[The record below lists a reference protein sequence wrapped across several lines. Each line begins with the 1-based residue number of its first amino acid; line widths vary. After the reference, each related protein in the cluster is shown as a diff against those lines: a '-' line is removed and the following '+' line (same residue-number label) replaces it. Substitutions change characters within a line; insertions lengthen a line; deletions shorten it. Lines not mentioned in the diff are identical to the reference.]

1 MKVEFDKTDSGGG
14 CTTGCHLPFNYD
26 REHPVDN
33 KVGNV
38 FDGETYNVLE
48 ISEDG
53 AWVRIDVP
61 QLGLENGGW
70 VSSEYVIFN

>member
-1 MKVEFDKTDSGGG
+1 M
-14 CTTGCHLPFNYD
+14 TTPEAGLGTVTISSDLPL
-26 REHPVDN
+26 RVRSEPTTAVDN